1 MICWWRLHPAIV
13 LLLEVGKF
21 LMMILESA
29 PGEIND
35 HLKLQS
41 LLVHVES
48 SPWNVTRIGR
58 RTTSQFSG
66 IWEQVLRNDMGRI
79 EGAGSN
85 KVRWYDCICETQ
97 PPASIGWVALSSVFR
112 SSRIVTSPLIS
123 TIWCFRPYKPYIFC
137 EDMILATCQCH
148 SLLSWAQFTV
158 V

>member
-1 MICWWRLHPAIV
+1 MENNYK
-13 LLLEVGKF
+13 EV
-21 LMMILESA
+21 MMITKMMMFKCF
-29 PGEIND
+29 

-85 KVRWYDCICETQ
+85 KVRRYDCICILWQISKLQIWKNTAGKSDNARK
-97 PPASIGWVALSSVFR
+97 PKLLAFLRRAPMPYLIVARDEVWNAGFYSCFKVKEGLSLKVD
-112 SSRIVTSPLIS
+112 
-123 TIWCFRPYKPYIFC
+123 C
-137 EDMILATCQCH
+137 
-148 SLLSWAQFTV
+148 
-158 V
+158 